1 MGGAG
6 HRLEIAGCLFGRDAS
21 LGLAVG
27 RTELEEVQ
35 AELGRHIRV
44 QSEMLEN
51 LSTAIAIYGRDLHLM
66 FFNTAYAHLWELDED
81 FLQGHPH
88 LGDVLE
94 ALRDRRR
101 FPEYPNFPAYK
112 REVLQKYATL
122 IAQEEELVHLPDGS
136 TLRMVV
142 TPPPSRGIPLPHHAA
157 PP

>member
-1 MGGAG
+1 
-6 HRLEIAGCLFGRDAS
+6 
-21 LGLAVG
+21 
-27 RTELEEVQ
+27 
-35 AELGRHIRV
+35 
-44 QSEMLEN
+44 
-51 LSTAIAIYGRDLHLM
+51 M
-66 FFNTAYAHLWELDED
+66 FFITAYANLWELDED

-142 TPPPSRGIPLPHHAA
+142 TPHPFGGILLSYEDVTDRLALERSYNTLTEVQRETIDNRSEEHTSELQSLMRISYAVFCM
-157 PP
+157 